1 MGKWK
6 VIVDGY
12 DVALLGYENVLKL
25 GNVKGCT
32 TLTMPKSIE
41 LYTLQR

>member
-6 VIVDGY
+6 VIVDEY

-25 GNVKGCT
+25 GNVRAAP
-32 TLTMPKSIE
+32 L
-41 LYTLQR
+41 